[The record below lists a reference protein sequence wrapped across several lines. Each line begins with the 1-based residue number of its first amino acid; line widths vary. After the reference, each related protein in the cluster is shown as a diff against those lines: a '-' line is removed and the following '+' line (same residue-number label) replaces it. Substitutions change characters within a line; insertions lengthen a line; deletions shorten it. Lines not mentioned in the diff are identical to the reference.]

1 MGIQKLRDEKKYLEE
16 KHRNLDALIWKQ
28 TRSNEELKTM
38 KLQKL
43 VLKRDINKLD
53 IKIKESIDDLETSI
67 KSLTKQ
73 PINVN
78 V

>member
-1 MGIQKLRDEKKYLEE
+1 MGIQKLRDKKKYLEE
-16 KHRNLDALIWKQ
+16 KHRNLDALIWK
-28 TRSNEELKTM
+28 RSESNEDLKTM

-43 VLKRDINKLD
+43 SLRREIDRLD
-53 IKIKESIDDLETSI
+53 VRIKESIDDLETSI
-67 KSLTKQ
+67 KSLTNQ

>member
-28 TRSNEELKTM
+28 TRSHEELKTM

-43 VLKRDINKLD
+43 VLKRDIDKLD

>member
-16 KHRNLDALIWKQ
+16 KHRNLDALIWKKSK
-28 TRSNEELKTM
+28 SNDELKTM

-43 VLKRDINKLD
+43 SLRRDIEVLD
-53 IKIKESIDDLETSI
+53 NRIKESINALESSI
-67 KSLTKQ
+67 KSLTNQ

>member
-16 KHRNLDALIWKQ
+16 KHRNLDALIWKKSK
-28 TRSNEELKTM
+28 SNDELKTM

-43 VLKRDINKLD
+43 SLKRDIEVLD
-53 IKIKESIDDLETSI
+53 NRIKESINALESSI
-67 KSLTKQ
+67 KSLTNQ